1 MLKVMSYYRISL
13 GVIFT
18 SLSLLTTV
26 VLAGPAEMAELAEI
40 EKSQNN
46 LNLQKD
52 WAKYRLEKKQH
63 DCYDQF
69 FTTRCLDKARLEHRQ
84 EIKEVRAQEIPMR
97 ERERVL
103 KAIIKDEQDEQ
114 RIKERNDPAK
124 AKQRADNVKDYE
136 QKQLDQA
143 KREQDLVKKRADS
156 ERRAQENKKANPL

>member
-1 MLKVMSYYRISL
+1 MSYFKISL
-13 GVIFT
+13 GTLFT

-26 VLAGPAEMAELAEI
+26 VFAGPAEVAELAEI
-40 EKSQNN
+40 EKIQSN

-63 DCYDQF
+63 DCYDKF
-69 FTTRCLDKARLEHRQ
+69 FTTRCLEKARLEHRQ
-84 EIKEVRAQEIPMR
+84 EIKEIRAQEIPMG

-103 KAIIKDEQDEQ
+103 KAIIKDEQDEL

-136 QKQLDQA
+136 QKQLDQI
-143 KREQDLVKKRADS
+143 KREEDLVKKRADS
-156 ERRAQENKKANPL
+156 EKRAQENKKGSPL

>member
-1 MLKVMSYYRISL
+1 MSYCRISRGL
-13 GVIFT
+13 LFT
-18 SLSLLTTV
+18 SLSLLTTISF
-26 VLAGPAEMAELAEI
+26 AGPAEVTELAEI
-40 EKSQNN
+40 EKIQSN

-63 DCYDQF
+63 DCYDKF
-69 FTTRCLDKARLEHRQ
+69 FTSRCLEKARVEHRQ
-84 EIKEVRAQEIPMR
+84 EIKEIRAQEIPMR

-103 KAIIKDEQDEQ
+103 KAIVKDEQDEQ

-124 AKQRADNVKDYE
+124 AKQRADNVKDFE

-156 ERRAQENKKANPL
+156 EKRAQENKKGNPL

>member
-1 MLKVMSYYRISL
+1 MSYCRTSL
-13 GVIFT
+13 GIIFT
-18 SLSLLTTV
+18 TLSLLATV
-26 VLAGPAEMAELAEI
+26 TFAGPAEVAELAEI
-40 EKSQNN
+40 EKSQSN

-63 DCYDQF
+63 ECYDKF
-69 FTTRCLDKARLEHRQ
+69 FTTRCLEKARLEHRQ
-84 EIKEVRAQEIPMR
+84 EVKEIRAQEIPMR

-156 ERRAQENKKANPL
+156 EKRAQENKKGNPL

>member
-1 MLKVMSYYRISL
+1 MSYCRTSL
-13 GVIFT
+13 GIIFT
-18 SLSLLTTV
+18 TLSLLATV
-26 VLAGPAEMAELAEI
+26 TFAGPAEVAELAEI
-40 EKSQNN
+40 EKSQSN

-63 DCYDQF
+63 ECYDKF
-69 FTTRCLDKARLEHRQ
+69 FTTRCLEKARLEHRQ
-84 EIKEVRAQEIPMR
+84 EVKEIRDQEIPMR

-156 ERRAQENKKANPL
+156 EKRAQENKKGNPL

>member
-1 MLKVMSYYRISL
+1 MSYCRISRGL
-13 GVIFT
+13 LFT
-18 SLSLLTTV
+18 SLSLLTTMSF
-26 VLAGPAEMAELAEI
+26 AGPAEVAELAEI
-40 EKSQNN
+40 EKIQSN

-63 DCYDQF
+63 DCYDKF
-69 FTTRCLDKARLEHRQ
+69 FTSRCLEKARVEHRQ
-84 EIKEVRAQEIPMR
+84 EIKEIRAQEIPMR

-103 KAIIKDEQDEQ
+103 KAIVKDEQDEQ

-124 AKQRADNVKDYE
+124 AKQRADNVKDFE

-156 ERRAQENKKANPL
+156 EKRAQENKKGNPL